1 MVARRALAAVAVLL
15 AAAVAVGCS
24 KTISGRGTL
33 AEDSAQ
39 PASPTATSSSSESPS
54 QSPSGS
60 SSASPSDGGT
70 NEVCKALDQDAAEK
84 TFGGPVSFKD
94 SQQTGCQIIAE
105 NGDSMIVAVFD
116 FLTLAEYKHGSF
128 KDLTVA
134 GHPALR
140 TESNIIYVARSQSG
154 SDQGLLAAYFSGLGA
169 DGEKI
174 ATAMLEQLLKKYAK

>member
-134 GHPALR
+134 GHPRCAPSPTSSTSPDPR
-140 TESNIIYVARSQSG
+140 TAPTKACSRRISADLARTGRRSPRRCSSNC
-154 SDQGLLAAYFSGLGA
+154 
-169 DGEKI
+169 
-174 ATAMLEQLLKKYAK
+174 